1 MGWIT
6 MINHKNYTEL
16 KYKKHGENR
25 IFLYKDGT
33 LLNQFSNIKDCYE
46 FLLNYDKDFNVSY
59 NALYKAIIS
68 NKKYEYKGY
77 SFNWFNSYRVF
88 TGVEIPIYKPNKN
101 EILEIKKELK
111 GKIDVNL
118 IDELIDYLYNRG
130 VGNE

>member
-1 MGWIT
+1 
-6 MINHKNYTEL
+6 MINHKNYTEI

-33 LLNQFSNIKDCYE
+33 LLNQFSNIKDCYG

-59 NALYKAIIS
+59 NALYKAIIY

-77 SFNWFNSYRVF
+77 SFDWFNSYRVF
-88 TGVEIPIYKPNKN
+88 TGVELPIYYPNSEEK
-101 EILEIKKELK
+101 LEIKKELK

-118 IDELIDYLYNRG
+118 IDELIEYLYNRG
-130 VGNE
+130 GINE